1 MDYHYA
7 EPHEVMYHTQLSRA
21 LLMGADTA
29 LLPGD
34 PGRVRSLA
42 EAMGPT
48 VDLTSHREYTSC
60 LTQVQ
65 NQPVLVCSTG
75 MGGPS
80 TAICLE
86 ELARLGIRRVIRV
99 GTTGSIQ
106 EGLELGDVVIIK
118 AAVRLEGTSSHYAPL
133 EFPAV
138 ADFELT
144 QLLAYAALVENVPH
158 QVGICCSSTNNLET
172 SAIRRMFSMRSAS
185 VKPKLLLMPLRI
197 LSPSKIRQSNPR
209 LCNSRSKAIAI
220 VLLPDPLSPV
230 NQIITLC
237 CFRSSSLSCLD
248 NILSKIGYILF
259 SVIIQ
264 SKWPY

>member
-1 MDYHYA
+1 MDHHYA
-7 EPHEVMYHTQLSRA
+7 EPHEVMYHTQLSRER
-21 LLMGADTA
+21 LMGADTA

-86 ELARLGIRRVIRV
+86 ELARLGIKRVIRV

-106 EGLELGDVVIIK
+106 DGLELG
-118 AAVRLEGTSSHYAPL
+118 
-133 EFPAV
+133 
-138 ADFELT
+138 
-144 QLLAYAALVENVPH
+144 
-158 QVGICCSSTNNLET
+158 
-172 SAIRRMFSMRSAS
+172 
-185 VKPKLLLMPLRI
+185 
-197 LSPSKIRQSNPR
+197 
-209 LCNSRSKAIAI
+209 
-220 VLLPDPLSPV
+220 
-230 NQIITLC
+230 
-237 CFRSSSLSCLD
+237 
-248 NILSKIGYILF
+248 
-259 SVIIQ
+259 
-264 SKWPY
+264 

>member
-1 MDYHYA
+1 MDHHYA
-7 EPHEVMYHTQLSRA
+7 EPHEVMYHTQLSREM
-21 LLMGADTA
+21 LMGADTA

-65 NQPVLVCSTG
+65 NRPVLVCSTG

-86 ELARLGIRRVIRV
+86 ELARLGIKRVIRV

-118 AAVRLEGTSSHYAPL
+118 AAVRLEGTSAHYAPL

-144 QLLAYAALVENVPH
+144 QLLAYAAPWWKVCPIRWASAAVPIRS
-158 QVGICCSSTNNLET
+158 GPARNGMTALPAMCS
-172 SAIRRMFSMRSAS
+172 AG
-185 VKPKLLLMPLRI
+185 
-197 LSPSKIRQSNPR
+197 
-209 LCNSRSKAIAI
+209 SRG
-220 VLLPDPLSPV
+220 V
-230 NQIITLC
+230 
-237 CFRSSSLSCLD
+237 
-248 NILSKIGYILF
+248 
-259 SVIIQ
+259 
-264 SKWPY
+264 

>member
-1 MDYHYA
+1 MDHHYA
-7 EPHEVMYHTQLSRA
+7 EPHEVMYHTQLSREM
-21 LLMGADTA
+21 LMGADTA

-65 NQPVLVCSTG
+65 NRPVLVCSTG

-86 ELARLGIRRVIRV
+86 ELARLGIKRVIRV

-118 AAVRLEGTSSHYAPL
+118 AAVRLEGTSAHYAPL

-144 QLLAYAALVENVPH
+144 QLLAYAALVESVPH
-158 QVGICCSSTNNLET
+158 QVGICCSSDTFWPGQDRYDSFTGYVLRRFQGSMKEWQQLGVTNYEMET
-172 SAIRRMFSMRSAS
+172 ATVFVTAQALGLQAASLCGVVAKRTESESIASPEIYRLAENRFQTIVRRALNE
-185 VKPKLLLMPLRI
+185 LLAREG
-197 LSPSKIRQSNPR
+197 K
-209 LCNSRSKAIAI
+209 K
-220 VLLPDPLSPV
+220 
-230 NQIITLC
+230 
-237 CFRSSSLSCLD
+237 
-248 NILSKIGYILF
+248 
-259 SVIIQ
+259 
-264 SKWPY
+264 

>member
-1 MDYHYA
+1 MNRGPALSYNKGKENCNQGSDTMDHHYA

-106 EGLELGDVVIIK
+106 EAWNWE
-118 AAVRLEGTSSHYAPL
+118 
-133 EFPAV
+133 
-138 ADFELT
+138 
-144 QLLAYAALVENVPH
+144 
-158 QVGICCSSTNNLET
+158 
-172 SAIRRMFSMRSAS
+172 M
-185 VKPKLLLMPLRI
+185 
-197 LSPSKIRQSNPR
+197 
-209 LCNSRSKAIAI
+209 
-220 VLLPDPLSPV
+220 
-230 NQIITLC
+230 
-237 CFRSSSLSCLD
+237 
-248 NILSKIGYILF
+248 
-259 SVIIQ
+259 
-264 SKWPY
+264 W

>member
-1 MDYHYA
+1 MAHYA
-7 EPHEVMYHTQLSRA
+7 KPDEILYHTQLSRT

-65 NQPVLVCSTG
+65 DKPILVCSTG

-86 ELARLGIRRVIRV
+86 ELARMGIKRVIRV

-106 EGLELGDVVIIK
+106 DDLELG
-118 AAVRLEGTSSHYAPL
+118 T
-133 EFPAV
+133 
-138 ADFELT
+138 
-144 QLLAYAALVENVPH
+144 
-158 QVGICCSSTNNLET
+158 
-172 SAIRRMFSMRSAS
+172 
-185 VKPKLLLMPLRI
+185 
-197 LSPSKIRQSNPR
+197 
-209 LCNSRSKAIAI
+209 
-220 VLLPDPLSPV
+220 
-230 NQIITLC
+230 
-237 CFRSSSLSCLD
+237 
-248 NILSKIGYILF
+248 
-259 SVIIQ
+259 
-264 SKWPY
+264 W